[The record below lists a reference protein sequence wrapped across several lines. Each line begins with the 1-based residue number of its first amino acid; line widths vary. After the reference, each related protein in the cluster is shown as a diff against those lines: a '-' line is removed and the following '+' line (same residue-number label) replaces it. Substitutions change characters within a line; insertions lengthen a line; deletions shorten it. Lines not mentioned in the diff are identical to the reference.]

1 MASKWLIE
9 VKLSSRGCAPH
20 PPTLGQVQGVRGRP
34 QWSSM
39 ATPADVTI
47 LEMSEG
53 DELNREKAPRGHTD

>member
-1 MASKWLIE
+1 MSGEARILALAE
-9 VKLSSRGCAPH
+9 QH
-20 PPTLGQVQGVRGRP
+20 GVEMKAMRKY
-34 QWSSM
+34 